1 MSTINFQKTYSLGN
15 LYESAKSRSVQFLSK
30 YLDYPDLYTFNDL
43 ERSITFSS
51 ERLIPAV
58 SMNRI
63 PVMLLFSNP
72 HPYSVYQGMFLS
84 PNTKSRENLIWSVL
98 KDAGWINISGQ
109 KSTPEEHAKIFLN
122 CEYEGPFDL
131 IFNCYYTFP
140 TFFPEDIA
148 KIFGKEYFKQ
158 NIVSESLAEFRE
170 IIGKTSAKAVVTFNK
185 GVYNLIAQEPI
196 EKPLERMIG
205 GELIYSQINGFD
217 REIPIYLTFPTG
229 WRYHKEYQQLRRS
242 SLERI
247 KNSILMTMN
256 Q

>member
-1 MSTINFQKTYSLGN
+1 
-15 LYESAKSRSVQFLSK
+15 
-30 YLDYPDLYTFNDL
+30 
-43 ERSITFSS
+43 
-51 ERLIPAV
+51 
-58 SMNRI
+58 MNRI